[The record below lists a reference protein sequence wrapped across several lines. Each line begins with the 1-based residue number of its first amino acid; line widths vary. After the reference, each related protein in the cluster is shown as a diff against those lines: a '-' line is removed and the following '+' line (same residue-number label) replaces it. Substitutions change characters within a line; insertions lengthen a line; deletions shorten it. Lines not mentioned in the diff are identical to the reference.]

1 MKSIEVLTFRVPE
14 AIVWR
19 HMRFKST
26 LKFQSKEVLE
36 RVLLVCSLGA
46 LSLQQEFSLVIM

>member
-1 MKSIEVLTFRVPE
+1 MKSIEVLKLRFPE

-36 RVLLVCSLGA
+36 RVLFVCSLGA